1 MSGERPP
8 VSTEHDRPPPAD
20 ADAASVGTPA
30 PRAVRLAFADDSYL
44 IRAAVEPLLRAMPR
58 VELRAVCSDGDAL
71 LEAALSEPLDVVL
84 TDLRMPP
91 SGDAEGTRV
100 SRTLARERPAVGV
113 IVLSQVGSRSAA
125 RSVFEDDCRG
135 GRGYLLKDHLHDAEQ
150 LEASILAVA
159 GGESVFDPSVVRHLL
174 ADGRER
180 RDSRLHELTP
190 RETQVLEAMSQG
202 LSNGAIAGRLV
213 LTVRAVEKHVRAIFS
228 KLGLSADPDSSRR
241 VAAVLLYL
249 DRDASESFRGPLG

>member
-1 MSGERPP
+1 MTGERTPA
-8 VSTEHDRPPPAD
+8 STEHEPSSPTTDDVLPD
-20 ADAASVGTPA
+20 GGLA

-58 VELRAVCSDGDAL
+58 IDVRAVCSDGDAL
-71 LEAALSEPLDVVL
+71 REVALSEPLDVVL

-91 SGDAEGTRV
+91 SGDDEGARV

-125 RSVFEDDCRG
+125 RSVFEDDCSG

-180 RDSRLHELTP
+180 HGSRLHELTP
-190 RETQVLEAMSQG
+190 REAQVLEAMSQG

-213 LTVRAVEKHVRAIFS
+213 LTVRAVEKHVRAIFA

-249 DRDASESFRGPLG
+249 DRDAPEGFRDPVG